1 MDERSVHPELRATL
15 AIPGDSGV
23 LPGQSGNRRSAGS
36 RGASRL
42 SSNDWRIHVSPADRG
57 HPAVVHAGISVFGD
71 QRRVQLSGYD
81 KADDTLAT
89 LPINARQKNWRRR
102 ISSAAPLFILREFSG
117 VAVRHGEDVLMPIGC
132 NSLLEEAWGRKKAAT
147 TGRTCSSEVADQNRI
162 ENAGNG
168 MVCARR

>member
-1 MDERSVHPELRATL
+1 MDERSVHSEFRSTL
-15 AIPGDSGV
+15 AIPREAWV
-23 LPGQSGNRRSAGS
+23 LPRKSGNRRSHGS
-36 RGASRL
+36 CGASRFPSDDWGIHL
-42 SSNDWRIHVSPADRG
+42 SSADRG
-57 HPAVVHAGISVFGD
+57 HPAVVHTGIAFVGD
-71 QRRVQLSGYD
+71 RRRVQLSGYD

-147 TGRTCSSEVADQNRI
+147 TGRTCSSEVADQDRV

-168 MVCARR
+168 MVRARR